1 MLLFGMEC
9 KKIAG
14 SILYWVLVLALLAVV
29 FFQYGPAVE
38 SELRRTGDPDSVFYI
53 ASDGSYAKERNGSSD
68 ESVKHAMMVGAANRL
83 ISSYRSNRYEYY
95 PFGYVKEKTLS
106 AAEQAAVLKYLT
118 ELTGLSEQTL
128 NGKTD
133 RTDDARIGDLPISG
147 GGAFILDPGKG
158 STNENGQFVAEPEDW
173 QFVSKSE
180 DQQLVSKSED
190 QQLAAQ
196 TEGQQLAEETGNQQF
211 AAQTEGQQLA
221 EETEDSFEI
230 RVSYERFQ
238 EIMEEVN
245 KLIGRNSYFS
255 RTMLTLY
262 YFGSDMEDAPI
273 TERQHLEFYEGDRVT
288 GAFARYYC
296 DSISLVMLF
305 LPAFAIIDLMLRDKR
320 RKMQGLTYPRTISSV
335 RAVCTRYAAAV
346 CMAMLPVLVLPL
358 KSLYTL
364 MRFCSSIGV
373 QADALAFV
381 KYSFAWILPTVLL
394 VMAVSLFVTALLE
407 NYAAILL
414 AGLIWL
420 AGRPSVDKLAGGNYG
435 LFDLIIRHNTLKGYG
450 RMMEHMQMLVLNRI
464 IISVAALALVGLSV
478 LVYGRKRKGG
488 LAFGRQ
494 KSAYN
499 HRFKLSPEH

>member
-68 ESVKHAMMVGAANRL
+68 ESVKHTMMVGAANRL

-133 RTDDARIGDLPISG
+133 GTDDARIGDLPISG

-173 QFVSKSE
+173 QFVSKTE
-180 DQQLVSKSED
+180 D
-190 QQLAAQ
+190 
-196 TEGQQLAEETGNQQF
+196 
-211 AAQTEGQQLA
+211 QQLA

-305 LPAFAIIDLMLRDKR
+305 LPAFVIIDLMLRDKR
-320 RKMQGLTYPRTISSV
+320 RKMQGLTYPRTISSA

-346 CMAMLPVLVLPL
+346 CMAMLPVLILPL

>member
-29 FFQYGPAVE
+29 LFQYGSAVE

-128 NGKTD
+128 NGITD

-173 QFVSKSE
+173 QFVSKSG
-180 DQQLVSKSED
+180 D

-196 TEGQQLAEETGNQQF
+196 TEDQQLAEESGNQQF

-296 DSISLVMLF
+296 DSISLVVLF
-305 LPAFAIIDLMLRDKR
+305 LPAFVIIDLMLRDKR

-407 NYAAILL
+407 NYAAVLL
-414 AGLIWL
+414 TGLIWL

-464 IISVAALALVGLSV
+464 IISIAALALVGLSV
-478 LVYGRKRKGG
+478 LVYSRKRKGG

-494 KSAYN
+494 KSAHN
-499 HRFKLSPEH
+499 HRLELSPER